1 MSGWDA
7 VAMGFAIFLGGM
19 GLLAFVV
26 PVLWII
32 SHYSH
37 KVKIERMKLQA
48 QMQGTE
54 ALRKEVEALR
64 QQFQQLRETNTQF
77 VLSSD
82 NSISALREKVERLEE
97 QLSLIEP
104 HSLQQRQCR

>member
-1 MSGWDA
+1 MSGLDI
-7 VAMGFAIFLGGM
+7 VATGFGVFLGSV
-19 GLLAFVV
+19 GLLVFTV

-37 KVKIERMKLQA
+37 KVKIERMRMQA
-48 QMQGTE
+48 QTQGTE
-54 ALRKEVEALR
+54 ALRKEIEQLR

-82 NSISALREKVERLEE
+82 NSLTALREKVERIEERLSTLE
-97 QLSLIEP
+97 QQT
-104 HSLQQRQCR
+104 LQQRF

>member
-1 MSGWDA
+1 MSGWEIIGI
-7 VAMGFAIFLGGM
+7 GFGILLGSL

-37 KVKIERMKLQA
+37 KVKIERVRLQ
-48 QMQGTE
+48 QQTQGTE
-54 ALRKEVEALR
+54 ALRKEIENLR
-64 QQFQQLRETNTQF
+64 QQFQQLRESSTQF

-82 NSISALREKVERLEE
+82 NSLTALRDKVQRIEERLDAIE
-97 QLSLIEP
+97 QQT
-104 HSLQQRQCR
+104 LQQRL

>member
-1 MSGWDA
+1 MSGWDV
-7 VAMGFAIFLGGM
+7 VAIGFGVFLGSV
-19 GLLAFVV
+19 GLLVFVV
-26 PVLWII
+26 PVLWIV

-37 KVKIERMKLQA
+37 KVRIERMKLQS
-48 QMQGTE
+48 QTQGTE

-82 NSISALREKVERLEE
+82 NSINALREKVERLEE
-97 QLSLIEP
+97 RLANVEQQ
-104 HSLQQRQCR
+104 SLQRHL

>member
-7 VAMGFAIFLGGM
+7 IAIGFGVLLGSI
-19 GLLAFVV
+19 GLLTFVV

-37 KVKIERMKLQA
+37 KVKIERIKLQA
-48 QMQGTE
+48 QTQGAE
-54 ALRKEVEALR
+54 ALKEEMETLR
-64 QQFQQLRETNTQF
+64 RQFQQLRETNTQF

-82 NSISALREKVERLEE
+82 NSLTALREKVERLEE
-97 QLSLIEP
+97 RLSALEQQT
-104 HSLQQRQCR
+104 LQQRL

>member
-1 MSGWDA
+1 MSGMEIA
-7 VAMGFAIFLGGM
+7 AIGFAVLVGSV
-19 GLLAFVV
+19 GLLVFAV

-37 KVKIERMKLQA
+37 KVKIERMRIQA
-48 QMQGTE
+48 QTQGTD
-54 ALRKEVEALR
+54 ALKKEIEQLR

-82 NSISALREKVERLEE
+82 NSLTALREKVERLEE
-97 QLSLIEP
+97 RLSALEQQT
-104 HSLQQRQCR
+104 LQQRL

>member
-7 VAMGFAIFLGGM
+7 IAVGFGVFLGAM
-19 GLLAFVV
+19 GLLVFLV
-26 PVLWII
+26 PVLWIV

-37 KVKIERMKLQA
+37 KVKIERMKLRSQT
-48 QMQGTE
+48 QGTE
-54 ALRKEVEALR
+54 ALRKELETLR

-82 NSISALREKVERLEE
+82 SSITALRERIERLEE
-97 QLSLIEP
+97 RLASLEQQ
-104 HSLQQRQCR
+104 SLQQRL

>member
-1 MSGWDA
+1 MSGWDV
-7 VAMGFAIFLGGM
+7 VAIGFGVFLGSV
-19 GLLAFVV
+19 GLLVFVV
-26 PVLWII
+26 PVLWIV

-37 KVKIERMKLQA
+37 KVKIERMKLQS
-48 QMQGTE
+48 QTQGTE

-82 NSISALREKVERLEE
+82 NSINALREKVERLEE
-97 QLSLIEP
+97 RLANVEQQ
-104 HSLQQRQCR
+104 SLQRHL

>member
-7 VAMGFAIFLGGM
+7 VAIGFGILLGSL
-19 GLLAFVV
+19 GLLTFVV
-26 PVLWII
+26 PVLWIV

-48 QMQGTE
+48 QTQGTE
-54 ALRKEVEALR
+54 VLRKEIDTLR
-64 QQFQQLRETNTQF
+64 QQFQQLRETSMQF

-82 NSISALREKVERLEE
+82 SSLSALREKIERLEE
-97 QLSLIEP
+97 RLSTLEQQ
-104 HSLQQRQCR
+104 SLQRRL

>member
-7 VAMGFAIFLGGM
+7 IAVGFGVFLGSI
-19 GLLAFVV
+19 GLLVFVV

-37 KVKIERMKLQA
+37 KVKIERMKLQT
-48 QMQGTE
+48 QTQGTE
-54 ALRKEVEALR
+54 ALRKEMEALR

-82 NSISALREKVERLEE
+82 NSITALREKVERLEE
-97 QLSLIEP
+97 RLSTLEQQ
-104 HSLQQRQCR
+104 SLQQRF

>member
-7 VAMGFAIFLGGM
+7 IAMGFGVLLGSA
-19 GLLAFVV
+19 GLLVFVV
-26 PVLWII
+26 PVLWIV

-37 KVKIERMKLQA
+37 KVKIERMRLQA
-48 QMQGTE
+48 QTQGTE
-54 ALRKEVEALR
+54 ALKKEVETLR

-82 NSISALREKVERLEE
+82 NSLTALREKVERLEE
-97 QLSLIEP
+97 RLSALEQQT
-104 HSLQQRQCR
+104 LQQRL